1 MLSFDR
7 FCGLVLGKQGEVKF
21 SLTFSE
27 EDQGRTLIKGNAS
40 TEVNLECQACLQN
53 LVVEVSCEI
62 NTIIVDALEELFDL
76 DQDREAL
83 VATGKTV
90 SLQDILEDE
99 LMIALPMVPRHPHG
113 CSQYDR
119 ISVDCIDSGKDS
131 GAAGRDET
139 YRPFSE
145 LASKFKGV
153 DRKEV

>member
-1 MLSFDR
+1 M
-7 FCGLVLGKQGEVKF
+7 VLGKQGEVKF

-27 EDQGRTLIKGNAS
+27 EDQGRTVIKGNAS
-40 TEVNLECQACLQN
+40 TEVNLECQACLEN
-53 LVVEVSCEI
+53 FVVGVSCEI
-62 NTIIVDALEELFDL
+62 NTIILDELEELFDL
-76 DQDREAL
+76 EQDRAAI

-119 ISVDCIDSGKDS
+119 VSVDCIDSGNDS
-131 GAAGRDET
+131 SAAGRDET
-139 YRPFSE
+139 YRPFGE

>member
-1 MLSFDR
+1 M
-7 FCGLVLGKQGEVKF
+7 VLGKQGEVKF

-27 EDQGRTLIKGNAS
+27 EDQGRTVIKGNAS
-40 TEVNLECQACLQN
+40 TEVNLECQACLEN
-53 LVVEVSCEI
+53 FVVGVSCEI
-62 NTIIVDALEELFDL
+62 NTIILDELEELFDL

-83 VATGKTV
+83 VASGKTV

-99 LMIALPMVPRHPHG
+99 LMIALPMVPRHPNG
-113 CSQYDR
+113 CPQHDR
-119 ISVDCIDSGKDS
+119 ISVHEIDSREDVGTP
-131 GAAGRDET
+131 GRDET